1 MINIVALAA
10 SALSTINAGRYKNK
24 QEETPQREIYKPT
37 IEKGSKF
44 TPYSLKWQERIWKGL
59 K

>member
-1 MINIVALAA
+1 VALAA